1 MEKRELKKGTVI
13 HIAGMP
19 FKIAKDTVLEG
30 DKFNFNYAGVN
41 L

>member
-1 MEKRELKKGTVI
+1 MEKRELKKGTLI

-19 FKIAKDTVLEG
+19 FRIEKDIVIEG
-30 DKFNFNYAGVN
+30 TKSNFNYAGVN

>member
-1 MEKRELKKGTVI
+1 MEKRELKKGSVI

-19 FKIAKDTVLEG
+19 FQIAKDTVIEG
-30 DKFNFNYAGVN
+30 IKFNINYAGVN